1 MLCGADAQPE
11 CIPYIFIS
19 CGIAGMC
26 AEASCVRSGLRWT
39 IDEDEFERSSGE
51 HVSLS
56 GTYPVVAGPAHVL
69 FWNTRRR
76 FSTGCGK
83 RKLQLWIVSC
93 YSSLDPYHFAKILEL

>member
-56 GTYPVVAGPAHVL
+56 GTYPVVAGARACSVLEHPATFFHRV
-69 FWNTRRR
+69 WKKKIAT
-76 FSTGCGK
+76 
-83 RKLQLWIVSC
+83 
-93 YSSLDPYHFAKILEL
+93 LDCELL